1 MIKWLKKSLSQ
12 PEIPSHSGWLRLR
25 ADRRWSRWLLAP
37 SPLCPSSLIRDPPT
51 PHPPGLRSPSQSCGW
66 SKAPRQSPG
75 WPLAGEALPDAGL
88 GSCTDPGS
96 NPGSASYQLRDPDES
111 LKGPKPLLPTLER
124 ASWAVVWMQ
133 CVDTSSGGPRV
144 GHPWE
149 QPAWGRARVCSLE
162 GISKQ

>member
-1 MIKWLKKSLSQ
+1 MVKEKPIPAGDSFPQRLAPPESRPKMEPLATSAQPPLPLLPHQRSPHAPPPRPEVPQ
-12 PEIPSHSGWLRLR
+12 PELWVE
-25 ADRRWSRWLLAP
+25 
-37 SPLCPSSLIRDPPT
+37 
-51 PHPPGLRSPSQSCGW
+51 QS
-66 SKAPRQSPG
+66 PRQSPG

-149 QPAWGRARVCSLE
+149 QPAWGWARVCSLE